1 MGTTA
6 LVFSN
11 EDLNDKTKIVEEF
24 LGESDLLTKGV
35 RKTIKNEEKEQ
46 TSGFIDTLLGTLG
59 ASLLGNMLA
68 GKEVVRSS
76 NRWWWSN
83 KSWWRTRY
91 IFWYTFI
98 EFSIDR
104 VPKKFKKFIGNKNI
118 TTNIFRIQAYDSI
131 MCGYICIGFVDF
143 FFQKGKSFIERTNLF
158 SPNEYEQNNKIR
170 LKNFQWILKSK

>member
-1 MGTTA
+1 MRNNLPKLKDGPYLIYLDKYQSVESHWVA
-6 LVFSN
+6 LYVNSN
-11 EDLNDKTKIVEEF
+11 
-24 LGESDLLTKGV
+24 
-35 RKTIKNEEKEQ
+35 
-46 TSGFIDTLLGTLG
+46 
-59 ASLLGNMLA
+59 
-68 GKEVVRSS
+68 
-76 NRWWWSN
+76 
-83 KSWWRTRY
+83 

-170 LKNFQWILKSK
+170 LKSFQWILKSK